1 MTNRSLFLPVI
12 LLITTVACGGSSSP
26 TGPGSTNAGATITGS
41 VLSGS
46 STALTAASTGNAM
59 PGLVV
64 TVAGTSISSGLDA
77 AGRFSLREVPS
88 GNLQLQFSG
97 PVSGSVPVND
107 VKPTESITL
116 VVSVSSS
123 TVTLESAARTGAG
136 TEEIEGRVE
145 SLPPTMAAGSL
156 KVAGRT
162 VTTNASTQI
171 RHGSTT
177 LQFDDLEIGYR
188 VHVKGNPSGS
198 AVLATSIEVQ
208 NTITTIPVNVNGVI
222 DSLTGSASAFEFKIG
237 SRVIKGDSNTDFF
250 GDGSSPDSF
259 DDLEDGVRVEV
270 KGLQR
275 DGYIYADRI
284 HINGDDDDDD
294 DEQDESASIHGK
306 LMQISGSAPTLQLL
320 VGTTVVRTNSS
331 TEVKRRGDV
340 QTLAE
345 LKVGMDVHV
354 VGTRQ
359 PDGSLDAR
367 KIEIRDDETGGEV
380 EIQGSAGGV
389 SGTCPSLTFGIN
401 GYTIRTNGSTTF
413 QGITCAAMKS
423 GTKVT
428 VKGISQADNSV
439 LATLVK
445 Q

>member
-12 LLITTVACGGSSSP
+12 LLITTVACGGSSP
-26 TGPGSTNAGATITGS
+26 AGPGATNAGATITGS
-41 VLSGS
+41 VLSGAS
-46 STALTAASTGNAM
+46 SALTSASTGNAM

-77 AGRFSLREVPS
+77 AGRFSLRDVPS

-116 VVSVSSS
+116 VISVSSS

-145 SLPPTMAAGSL
+145 SLPPTTAAGSL

-162 VTTNASTQI
+162 VTTDASTQI

-198 AVLATSIEVQ
+198 SVLANSIEVQ

-237 SRVIKGDSNTDFF
+237 SRLIKGDSNTDFF
-250 GDGSSPDSF
+250 GDGNNADSF

-284 HINGDDDDDD
+284 HINDDDDDDDD

-320 VGTTVVRTNSS
+320 VGTTVVRTDSS

-367 KIEIRDDETGGEV
+367 KIEINDDETGGEV

-401 GYTIRTNGSTTF
+401 GYSIRTDGSTTF

>member
-1 MTNRSLFLPVI
+1 MTTRSLFLPVV
-12 LLITTVACGGSSSP
+12 LLITTVACGGSSP

-77 AGRFSLREVPS
+77 AGRFSLRDVPS
-88 GNLQLQFSG
+88 GNQQLQFSG

-123 TVTLESAARTGAG
+123 TVMLESAARTGAG

-198 AVLATSIEVQ
+198 NVLATSIEVQ

-237 SRVIKGDSNTDFF
+237 SRVIRGDANTDFF
-250 GDGSSPDSF
+250 GDGNSPDSF

-294 DEQDESASIHGK
+294 EQDESASIHGK
-306 LMQISGSAPTLQLL
+306 LMQISGSAPTLHLL

-359 PDGSLDAR
+359 SDGSLDAR
-367 KIEIRDDETGGEV
+367 KIEINDDETGGEV

-401 GYTIRTNGSTTF
+401 GYTIRTDGSTTF

>member
-12 LLITTVACGGSSSP
+12 LLITTVACGGSSP
-26 TGPGSTNAGATITGS
+26 TGPGATNAGATITGS
-41 VLSGS
+41 VLSGAS
-46 STALTAASTGNAM
+46 SALTSASTGNAM

-77 AGRFSLREVPS
+77 AGRFSLRDVPS

-116 VVSVSSS
+116 VISVSSS

-145 SLPPTMAAGSL
+145 SLPPTTAAGSL

-162 VTTNASTQI
+162 VTTDASTQI

-198 AVLATSIEVQ
+198 SVLATSIEVQ

-237 SRVIKGDSNTDFF
+237 SRLIKGDSNTDFF
-250 GDGSSPDSF
+250 GDGNNADSF

-284 HINGDDDDDD
+284 HINDDDDDDD

-320 VGTTVVRTNSS
+320 VGTTVVRTDSS

-367 KIEIRDDETGGEV
+367 KIEINDDETGGEV

-401 GYTIRTNGSTTF
+401 GYSIRTDGSTTF